1 MCGWRSFWKHSDEEF
16 SIILM
21 HLFVFSVFALVYE
34 SGWLDKS
41 LTLGRKSYK
50 RKALS
55 VVQPQAASL
64 GMSASDVRSA
74 FVLLVLTQI
83 SKAEDFVNI
92 LSVITE
98 VNRTWLATYL
108 YLSEFISSPFQLA
121 LGVVKSFTRTLW
133 LLRNLFHALNPLWS
147 NSKFNSV

>member
-1 MCGWRSFWKHSDEEF
+1 
-16 SIILM
+16 M

-83 SKAEDFVNI
+83 SKAEDFVNT
-92 LSVITE
+92 SQCDY
-98 VNRTWLATYL
+98 R
-108 YLSEFISSPFQLA
+108 
-121 LGVVKSFTRTLW
+121 G
-133 LLRNLFHALNPLWS
+133 
-147 NSKFNSV
+147 